1 MKTKT
6 DAQLQ
11 RDVLE
16 ALRWEPS
23 VNAAEVGVAVKDGVV
38 TLSGRVPSYAEKRA
52 AERAAQ
58 RVSGVKAVA
67 EEIEVRLPGKHKR
80 TDTDIAKAVTDT
92 IAWHVF
98 LPENRIKVKVE
109 DGWVTLEGEVE
120 RYHQWAEISG
130 AVRHLTGI
138 RGVSNLLQIK
148 PAAMVAPESI
158 KAKIKRALE
167 RAADTDADQIT
178 VVVHGSEVTLNGTV
192 RSFAERE
199 DAERTAWAAPGVS
212 EVHNRIKV
220 RAAAFA

>member
-6 DAQLQ
+6 DIQLQ
-11 RDVLE
+11 HAVLE

-23 VNAAEVGVAVKDGVV
+23 VNAAGIGVAVQDGVV
-38 TLSGRVPSYAEKRA
+38 TLSGHVPSYAEKKA

-58 RVSGVKAVA
+58 RVSGVKAIA
-67 EEIEVRLPGKHKR
+67 EEIEARLPGKYQR
-80 TDTDIAKAVTDT
+80 TDADLAKAVADT

-98 LPENRIKVKVE
+98 LPEDRIKVKVE

-130 AVRHLTGI
+130 AVRHLTGV

-148 PAAMVAPESI
+148 PLAKVASESI

-167 RAADTDADQIT
+167 RAADADADQIT
-178 VVVHGSEVTLNGTV
+178 VEVRGTEVTLSGTV

-199 DAERTAWAAPGVS
+199 DAERTAWAAPGVR
-212 EVHNRIKV
+212 EVHNRIQV